1 VPWVVRERET
11 LQIRR
16 RVCILLPSVSTAAG
30 EFQLGVQHADDAWS
44 AEPFDEVARHRCRRT
59 RPQGT
64 APEALRVF
72 SCCRRLC
79 RDELG
84 ADPSERTAETLLAIL
99 KSKGR

>member
-1 VPWVVRERET
+1 MPAHA
-11 LQIRR
+11 
-16 RVCILLPSVSTAAG
+16 AAG
-30 EFQLGVQHADDAWS
+30 NRA
-44 AEPFDEVARHRCRRT
+44 
-59 RPQGT
+59 
-64 APEALRVF
+64 EALRVF